1 MTLQLHTAHILSAHA
16 ALEQKNKAIQDLKEH
31 KRVRRP
37 WNRGMTPAALKE
49 YEILM
54 ENQVLELIRSLDSQ
68 CGQVVVMQQLF
79 VPFM

>member
-1 MTLQLHTAHILSAHA
+1 
-16 ALEQKNKAIQDLKEH
+16 
-31 KRVRRP
+31 
-37 WNRGMTPAALKE
+37 MTPAALKE